1 MIIIQLI
8 LKQNSHLI
16 LGYKTPNFGGVF
28 FLAADDA
35 DFADFTLISF
45 CHPVKGTLKNQCKSA
60 KSASSAVKIPIT
72 LEST

>member
-1 MIIIQLI
+1 
-8 LKQNSHLI
+8 
-16 LGYKTPNFGGVF
+16 VF